1 VRRDRESE
9 SVRRDRERDRRDRER
24 ERDRVVFPKGD
35 GGKDWSKKQ
44 AMVLR
49 AQVKR
54 TMAASHD
61 TTDRQMKLFPVFSLH
76 HGPPH
81 PLV

>member
-1 VRRDRESE
+1 VSRGKGREKGRPE
-9 SVRRDRERDRRDRER
+9 SVRRDR

-35 GGKDWSKKQ
+35 GGKEERNDWSKKQ